1 MPALDSDL
9 KKAIVRMPG
18 AEKDKLL
25 LRLIAKDAVLTERL
39 QFELVE
45 ESKTIDDRRG
55 LIRDFINRSANLHA
69 DSAGW
74 MMMDMRTVSGYISRH
89 LKVTKDKYGEVE
101 LMLYMLNTFYEYNA
115 HLIQKYNSRT
125 DKAADYIAKR
135 TDQVLKKA
143 AKLDPDYHIEFADDI
158 NKLLSWVHY
167 SAPAHYARQL
177 SIPKEWSLG

>member
-1 MPALDSDL
+1 MPTLDSDL

-18 AEKDKLL
+18 TEKDKLL

-45 ESKTIDDRRG
+45 DGRTVDERRS
-55 LIRDFINRSANLHA
+55 LIRDLVDRTANLHA
-69 DSAGW
+69 DSANW
-74 MMMDMRTVSGYISRH
+74 MMTDMRTVGGYISRH

-101 LMLYMLNTFYEYNA
+101 LMLYMLNTFYTHNA
-115 HLIQKYNSRT
+115 HLLQKYNSRT

-135 TDQVLKKA
+135 TDQVLKKV
-143 AKLDPDYHIEFADDI
+143 AKLDPDYHLEFADEI

-177 SIPKEWSLG
+177 GLPKEWVV